1 MFNFKEQEE
10 ISEIIFF
17 SELKC
22 FQVRSERLNELAN
35 DIQFVGGQD
44 QNTGLHTVL
53 YFFSTKPSCS
63 SN

>member
-22 FQVRSERLNELAN
+22 FQVRSERLNELAK

-44 QNTGLHTVL
+44 
-53 YFFSTKPSCS
+53 
-63 SN
+63 